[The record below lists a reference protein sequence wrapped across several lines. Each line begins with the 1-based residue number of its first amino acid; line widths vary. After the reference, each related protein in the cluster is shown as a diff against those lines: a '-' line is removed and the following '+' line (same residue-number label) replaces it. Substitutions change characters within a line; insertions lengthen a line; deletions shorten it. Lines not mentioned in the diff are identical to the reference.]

1 MKSKLKWA
9 LKGFLFS
16 LKYSAVMAIGGFI
29 FFLGLSKWPWFTVSL
44 LAAAFVVGVAY
55 VKYTEYIDD
64 HYNNH

>member
-1 MKSKLKWA
+1 
-9 LKGFLFS
+9 
-16 LKYSAVMAIGGFI
+16 MAIGGFI